1 MTPIK
6 FWSASVLAVVLASGL
21 AGCGTPQAAGQ
32 TATKKPGTPK
42 TTAAPMVAA
51 PPLSEAKTN
60 PVAYIT
66 QYDEH
71 GMEEMLHQYATDI
84 PGVALTGPNAGTF
97 TLQALNGPLQKKYGG
112 PTVPA
117 TLAAAGVHIPNLPP
131 DNSVLGVSAFVQAEY
146 PRLQTYHM
154 FPGMSEAVFQAGLE
168 QAVAFENW
176 GNGNDPAKI
185 FLTMLGPVHSTTS
198 STTGVESLEQAGLAA
213 DYSASPTLGNA
224 PQRQYTYDA
233 WGQITSPR
241 AQHFAVDAIPWKLM
255 DGVLPPGMSTPRWTM
270 ELDNVVQA
278 HAVYATWDHGQYRVG
293 MTSYTVPQII
303 LSYFSNGQGGG
314 AWFVVDAQSST
325 HSQASDVHV
334 IKTQ

>member
-6 FWSASVLAVVLASGL
+6 FWSASVLAVLLASGL

-32 TATKKPGTPK
+32 TVTKKPETPK

-71 GMEEMLHQYATDI
+71 GMEEMLHQYAADI

-97 TLQALNGPLQKKYGG
+97 TLQALNGPLHQKYGG
-112 PTVPA
+112 PLVPA

-131 DNSVLGVSAFVQAEY
+131 NNSVLGIHGVVQKASAKISK
-146 PRLQTYHM
+146 L

-168 QAVAFENW
+168 QAATFENW
-176 GNGNDPAKI
+176 GNGNDPAKVL
-185 FLTMLGPVHSTTS
+185 LTMLGPVHSTTS
-198 STTGVESLEQAGLAA
+198 STTGVESLEQSGLAA

-233 WGQITSPR
+233 WAQILMPHAHQSWAIT
-241 AQHFAVDAIPWKLM
+241 AIPWKLM
-255 DGVLPPGMSTPRWTM
+255 DGVLPPGMPAPRWTM

-278 HAVYATWDHGQYRVG
+278 HKVFATWDHGQYRAG

-334 IKTQ
+334 INTQ